1 MAHRNLL
8 GGSVLRYAVVIAVL
22 VGLAVATQTSFNAAA
37 QRALGPAT
45 FIAISGLATGVVG
58 LGITLFTVRPELTSR
73 AVGYSLASGLLGAF
87 ILGGIAFVAGQG
99 GVARA
104 LSLVIASQ
112 LLFGLLLDTLGIF
125 GAGADLSLPKVLGVG
140 LILTGGILV
149 VRY

>member
-1 MAHRNLL
+1 M
-8 GGSVLRYAVVIAVL
+8 RYAVVIAVL

-37 QRALGPAT
+37 QRTLGPAT

-112 LLFGLLLDTLGIF
+112 LLFGLLLDALGIF
-125 GAGADLSLPKVLGVG
+125 GTGAEINLPKVLGVA
-140 LILTGGILV
+140 LILAGGILV

>member
-1 MAHRNLL
+1 
-8 GGSVLRYAVVIAVL
+8 LRYVVIIAVL

-58 LGITLFTVRPELTSR
+58 LGITLFTARPELTSR

-112 LLFGLLLDTLGIF
+112 LLFGLLLDALGIF
-125 GAGADLSLPKVLGVG
+125 GAGAELSLPKVLGVG

>member
-1 MAHRNLL
+1 MQ
-8 GGSVLRYAVVIAVL
+8 YAVVVAVL

-37 QRALGPAT
+37 QKALGPAT
-45 FIAISGLATGVVG
+45 FIAISGLATGAVG
-58 LGITLFTVRPELTSR
+58 LGITLFTARPELTSR
-73 AVGYSLASGLLGAF
+73 AVGYSLVSGLLGAF

-112 LLFGLLLDTLGIF
+112 LIFGLLLDALGIF
-125 GAGADLSLPKVLGVG
+125 GAGAEISVPKVLGVG
-140 LILTGGILV
+140 LILAGGILV

>member
-1 MAHRNLL
+1 VAHRKLL

-22 VGLAVATQTSFNAAA
+22 VGLSVATQTSFNAAA
-37 QRALGPAT
+37 QRALGPAA
-45 FIAISGLATGVVG
+45 FITISGLATGAVG
-58 LGITLFTVRPELTSR
+58 LVITLFTARPDLTSR
-73 AVGYSLASGLLGAF
+73 ALMHSLASGLLGAF

-112 LLFGLLLDTLGIF
+112 LLFGLLLDALGFF
-125 GAGADLSLPKVLGVG
+125 GAGAEISLPKALGVG
-140 LILTGGILV
+140 LVLAGGILV

>member
-1 MAHRNLL
+1 M
-8 GGSVLRYAVVIAVL
+8 RYVVVIAVL

-58 LGITLFTVRPELTSR
+58 LGITLFTARPELTSR

-87 ILGGIAFVAGQG
+87 ILGGIASVAGQG

-112 LLFGLLLDTLGIF
+112 LLFGLLLDALGFF
-125 GAGADLSLPKVLGVG
+125 GAGAEISLPKVLGVG
-140 LILTGGILV
+140 LVLAGGILV

>member
-1 MAHRNLL
+1 
-8 GGSVLRYAVVIAVL
+8 LRYAVVIAVL
-22 VGLAVATQTSFNAAA
+22 VGLSVATQTSFNAAA
-37 QRALGPAT
+37 QRALGPAA
-45 FIAISGLATGVVG
+45 FITISGLATGAVG
-58 LGITLFTVRPELTSR
+58 LVITLFTARPELTSR

-112 LLFGLLLDTLGIF
+112 LLFGLLLDALGFF
-125 GAGADLSLPKVLGVG
+125 GAGAEISLPKVLGVG
-140 LILTGGILV
+140 LVLAGGILV

>member
-1 MAHRNLL
+1 
-8 GGSVLRYAVVIAVL
+8 LRHAVVIAVL
-22 VGLAVATQTSFNAAA
+22 VGLAVATQANFNAVA
-37 QRALGPAT
+37 QRALGPAV

-58 LGITLFTVRPELTSR
+58 LVITLFTVRPELTSR
-73 AVGYSLASGLLGAF
+73 AIGCSLVSGLLGAF

-112 LLFGLLLDTLGIF
+112 LLLGLLLDVLGIF
-125 GAGADLSLPKVLGVG
+125 GAGVELSWPMLLGVF
-140 LILTGGILV
+140 LVLAGGVLV

>member
-1 MAHRNLL
+1 M
-8 GGSVLRYAVVIAVL
+8 RYAVVIAVL

-37 QRALGPAT
+37 QRVLGPAM

-58 LGITLFTVRPELTSR
+58 LAITLFTVRPELTSR

-112 LLFGLLLDTLGIF
+112 LLFGLLLDALGIF
-125 GAGADLSLPKVLGVG
+125 GTGAELSLPKVLGVG

>member
-1 MAHRNLL
+1 M
-8 GGSVLRYAVVIAVL
+8 RYAVVIAVL

-37 QRALGPAT
+37 QRALGPAM

-58 LGITLFTVRPELTSR
+58 LAITLFTARPELTSR
-73 AVGYSLASGLLGAF
+73 AIGYSLASGLLGAF

-112 LLFGLLLDTLGIF
+112 LLFGLLLDALGIF
-125 GAGADLSLPKVLGVG
+125 GAGAEISLPKVLGVG
-140 LILTGGILV
+140 LILAGGILV

>member
-1 MAHRNLL
+1 M
-8 GGSVLRYAVVIAVL
+8 RYVVVIAVL

-37 QRALGPAT
+37 QRALGPAA
-45 FIAISGLATGVVG
+45 FITISGLATGAVG
-58 LGITLFTVRPELTSR
+58 LVITLFTARPELTSR
-73 AVGYSLASGLLGAF
+73 TLMYSLTSGLLGAF

-112 LLFGLLLDTLGIF
+112 LLFGLLLDALGFF
-125 GAGADLSLPKVLGVG
+125 GAGAEISLPKALGVV
-140 LILTGGILV
+140 LVLAGGILV

>member
-1 MAHRNLL
+1 
-8 GGSVLRYAVVIAVL
+8 V
-22 VGLAVATQTSFNAAA
+22 
-37 QRALGPAT
+37 

-58 LGITLFTVRPELTSR
+58 LVITFFTVRPELTSR
-73 AVGYSLASGLLGAF
+73 AIGCSLVSGLLGAF

-112 LLFGLLLDTLGIF
+112 LLLGLLLDAAGIF
-125 GAGADLSLPKVLGVG
+125 GAGVELSWPMLLGVF
-140 LILTGGILV
+140 LVLAGGILV

>member
-1 MAHRNLL
+1 
-8 GGSVLRYAVVIAVL
+8 LRYAVVIAVL

-58 LGITLFTVRPELTSR
+58 LAITLFMVRPELTSR

-104 LSLVIASQ
+104 LSLIIASQ
-112 LLFGLLLDTLGIF
+112 LLFGLLLDALGIF
-125 GAGADLSLPKVLGVG
+125 GAGAELSLPKVLGVG